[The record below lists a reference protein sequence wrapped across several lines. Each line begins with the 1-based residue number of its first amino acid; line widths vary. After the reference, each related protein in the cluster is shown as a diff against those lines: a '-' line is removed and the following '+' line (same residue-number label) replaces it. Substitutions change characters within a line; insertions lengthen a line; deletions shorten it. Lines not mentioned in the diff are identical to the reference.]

1 MLIAS
6 SKVRIRPTFR
16 EHPTL
21 PSLLRKAGYGTTL
34 VGKWHLGGL
43 PTFSPLKS
51 GYDHFYG
58 FRGGALDYYRHTT
71 GAGTPDFWDED
82 KQVSQEGYL
91 TDLFGDR
98 AVNMISDYARR
109 RWRTAELLAIPS

>member
-1 MLIAS
+1 MAIITGRYQ
-6 SKVRIRPTFR
+6 VRLPVGLEEPISERDTDRRIGLPP

-34 VGKWHLGGL
+34 IGKWHLGGL

-71 GAGTPDFWDED
+71 GAGATRTT
-82 KQVSQEGYL
+82 KSHR
-91 TDLFGDR
+91 R
-98 AVNMISDYARR
+98 AISPTCSGIA
-109 RWRTAELLAIPS
+109 P